1 VTRENEKKKD
11 VVIFLLDGC
20 RADALKK
27 AEAPALT
34 RLASEG
40 IRAENATTV
49 YPSLTAVG
57 HASILTGAYPEKT
70 GITNHFYWDK
80 EERRLVNL
88 FSDKHIEVPTVFDI
102 LARKGMRGISIG
114 AHMRKGSKDTLT
126 RRVARKTA
134 GYIASTPIMNTLTKN
149 PSLYRFL
156 RKYAVG
162 QFSEFKKAYATG
174 EHALYYL
181 CFNEVD
187 KAGHRY
193 GPESDRY
200 YGTIEECDKKLE
212 ETLSLREEL
221 RRDTTIIVT
230 SDHGQTTL
238 VKRLPLET
246 LYFDEIGYRVD
257 EVRELAGSV
266 VITYNRGKENT
277 ATATVVSRHVQMWLQ
292 NERDAERLVK
302 VLNSRKGVTFV
313 KTREETKPIGI
324 CHPRLGDVAFCLE
337 DGYGF
342 DFLPLAESGD
352 HGGVSEAEMNVP
364 IIIWGENVPDRATG
378 VSSVTGLAP
387 ITIGIL
393 DAESLGGLAYAPE
406 LVGCGCERA

>member
-1 VTRENEKKKD
+1 MEESEKKRD
-11 VVIFLLDGC
+11 VIILLLDGC

-27 AEAPALT
+27 AEAPNLA

-40 IRAENATTV
+40 IYAENATTV

-70 GITNHFYWDK
+70 GVTNHFYWDK
-80 EERRLVNL
+80 EERKLVNL
-88 FSDKHIEVPTVFDI
+88 FSDEHIEVPTIFDV
-102 LARKGMRGISIG
+102 LAKNGMKGVSIG
-114 AHMRKGSKDTLT
+114 AHMRKGSRDPLT

-134 GYIASTPIMNTLTKN
+134 GYIASTLIMNTISKN
-149 PSLYRFL
+149 PSLYRLL

-162 QFSEFKKAYATG
+162 QFSEFKRAYEGG

-181 CFNEVD
+181 CFNETD

-200 YGTIEECDKKLE
+200 YEAIEQCDKKLE
-212 ETLSLREEL
+212 EILSLREKL
-221 RRDTTIIVT
+221 KRDTTIIVT

-238 VKRLPLET
+238 EERLPLET
-246 LYFDEIGYRVD
+246 LHFDQVEYRIDDVK
-257 EVRELAGSV
+257 ELAGSV

-277 ATATVVSRHVQMWLQ
+277 ATATVVSRHVQIWLHD
-292 NERDAERLVK
+292 ERDAEKLVK
-302 VLNSRKGVTFV
+302 ALNSKKGVTFV
-313 KTREETKPIGI
+313 KTREETKPIGL
-324 CHPRLGDVAFCLE
+324 CHPRLGDVTFCLE

-364 IIIWGENVPDRATG
+364 IILWEENLSNRATE
-378 VSSVTGLAP
+378 VASVTNIAP
-387 ITIGIL
+387 ITIDIVN
-393 DAESLGGLAYAPE
+393 AESRLGGLTYTSQINQ
-406 LVGCGCERA
+406 LGL

>member
-1 VTRENEKKKD
+1 MIRENKKKRD
-11 VVIFLLDGC
+11 VIIFLLDGC

-27 AEAPALT
+27 AEVPNIT
-34 RLASEG
+34 KLASEG
-40 IRAENATTV
+40 MSAENATTV

-57 HASILTGAYPEKT
+57 HTSILTGAYPEKT
-70 GITNHFYWDK
+70 GIINHFYWDK
-80 EERRLVNL
+80 EKGKLVNL
-88 FSDKHIEVPTVFDI
+88 FSDEHIEVPTIFDI
-102 LARKGMRGISIG
+102 LAKNGMKGISTG
-114 AHMRKGSKDTLT
+114 AHMRKGSKDSLT
-126 RRVARKTA
+126 RRVIRKTA
-134 GYIASTPIMNTLTKN
+134 GYIASTPIMNTLSKN

-162 QFSEFKKAYATG
+162 QFSEFKKAYESG

-187 KAGHRY
+187 KAGHRH
-193 GPESDRY
+193 GPESNRY
-200 YGTIEECDKKLE
+200 YESIEQCDNKLE

-221 RRDTTIIVT
+221 KRDTTIIIT

-238 VKRLPLET
+238 KEKLPLET
-246 LYFDEIGYRVD
+246 LYFDEVGYKVD

-266 VITYNRGKENT
+266 IITYNRGKENMAV
-277 ATATVVSRHVQMWLQ
+277 ATIVSRHVQMWLQ
-292 NERDAERLVK
+292 NERDMERLVK
-302 VLNSRKGVTFV
+302 GLSSRKGVTFV

-324 CHPRLGDVAFCLE
+324 YHRRLGDVTFCLE

-364 IIIWGENVPDRATG
+364 IILWREDISNKATDIA
-378 VSSVTGLAP
+378 SVTNIAP
-387 ITIGIL
+387 IIINIL
-393 DAESLGGLAYAPE
+393 NAKSGLAYSPKSVRWNRE
-406 LVGCGCERA
+406 KT